1 MSALDIFRTAPVEL
15 EPENRCGR
23 CGKPLDRHGFT
34 ELGAVRCLDLPMT
47 AGLTRWDQHRFL
59 TRAGEPYLAIMEQ
72 IGHLAGM
79 VESRGLPDA
88 REDAVA
94 LLDRIRVRLLAPT
107 PSEIA
112 HG

>member
-1 MSALDIFRTAPVEL
+1 MPEPDTYRTVPVEL
-15 EPENRCGR
+15 EPDCRCGR
-23 CGKPLDRHGFT
+23 CGKPLGRHSFT
-34 ELGAVRCLDLPMT
+34 NLGAVRCLDLPAT
-47 AGLTRWDQHRFL
+47 YGLARWDEHRFV

-79 VESRGLPDA
+79 VEERGLPEA
-88 REDAVA
+88 REPAVA

>member
-1 MSALDIFRTAPVEL
+1 MPEPRNPYIPADL

-23 CGKPLDRHGFT
+23 CGQPLRRHAFT
-34 ELGAVRCLDLPMT
+34 DLGAVRCLELPMN

-72 IGHLAGM
+72 VGHLAGLL
-79 VESRGLPDA
+79 EERGLSDA
-88 REDAVA
+88 REAAVA
-94 LLDRIRVRLLAPT
+94 LLDRIRVRVLAPT